1 MKKTAALAGLILL
14 VASAADAYIEALYP
28 LQQFIVE
35 SEVIAE
41 GVIDKVDAKTK
52 TCMVKVKKSIKGKCA
67 YELIRI
73 NVGGAQEWHADAV
86 MPHLVAGAPAVIF
99 YNAERRAEV
108 YVNRFFVQLYGDP
121 EAAPDK
127 AWWNLTH
134 IEIHCNRTFN
144 GTATEL
150 IKVLNDVLSGKSKGL
165 SPDPKLPE
173 ITPEAVK
180 ALPVWGKAADA
191 SKLPPPFL
199 RREKKT
205 LTPRSPENPAGLEK
219 GIAYE
224 YFEFD
229 DDQERVPDFETLK
242 KVDSGFAERI
252 DLSKKKRDV
261 KFAFRFSGFID
272 VPKEG
277 TYTFFSTSDDG
288 SKVLIGKEEAVWA
301 DGSHGAIEL
310 SGDIALKAGK
320 HAITILYYQNGD
332 EAVLEVSW
340 EGPGLKKQK
349 IGPETLFHARGK

>member
-1 MKKTAALAGLILL
+1 MKTAAFAGWILL
-14 VASAADAYIEALYP
+14 AASASDAYIEALYP

-41 GVIDKVDAKTK
+41 GVIDKVDLKTK
-52 TCMVKVKKSIKGKCA
+52 TCMVKVKKSLKGKCA
-67 YELIRI
+67 YDLIRI
-73 NVGGAQEWHADAV
+73 NVGGAQEWHADAA

-150 IKVLNDVLSGKSKGL
+150 LKVLGDVLAGKSKGL
-165 SPDPKLPE
+165 PPDPKLPE

-180 ALPVWGKAADA
+180 ALPLWGKVADA
-191 SKLPPPFL
+191 SKLPPPFQ

-205 LTPRSPENPAGLEK
+205 LTLRTPENPAGLEK
-219 GIAYE
+219 GLVYE

-229 DDQERVPDFETLK
+229 DDQERIPDVEALK
-242 KVDSGFAERI
+242 KVDSGVADRI

-261 KFAFRFSGFID
+261 KFAFRFSGFIE

-277 TYTFFSTSDDG
+277 TYTLFSTSDDG
-288 SKVLIGKEEAVWA
+288 SKILVGKEEVVWA

-310 SGDIALKAGK
+310 SGDVALKAGK

-332 EAVLEVSW
+332 EAVLDVSW
-340 EGPGLKKQK
+340 EGPGFKKQK
-349 IGPETLFHARGK
+349 LGPESLLHARSK